1 MLRAGNRNCFSKT
14 IFDFRLMGINFFVP
28 IIAMI
33 LLIIYLYMI
42 CYSAGMT
49 PSFYFTYSECVVPL
63 FGAWWAMHLMRPIV
77 EDSGN
82 EIYYSYNISKIYLG
96 LLRVIRCWL
105 IYCVII
111 FLYCSVLRLMTEYD
125 LLSYFVQLA
134 AQTLFY
140 FSFGFFAM
148 SVSRK
153 ALFSWV
159 LNLAYALFYL
169 YTRNQFAPELS
180 IYTLAEE
187 PVDLNILLPLFIT
200 RILIM
205 SCVMLLIGQILFS
218 FRGFDGRFIKRFK

>member
-1 MLRAGNRNCFSKT
+1 MLRASSRNRFSRT

-49 PSFYFTYSECVVPL
+49 PSFYFTYSECVIPL
-63 FGAWWAMHLMRPIV
+63 FGAWWATHLMRPIV

-96 LLRVIRCWL
+96 FLRVIKCWL
-105 IYCVII
+105 IYCLII

-125 LLSYFVQLA
+125 FRSYFVQLA
-134 AQTLFY
+134 AQALFY

-148 SVSRK
+148 SISRK

-169 YTRNQFAPELS
+169 YTRNQFASGLS

-187 PVDLNILLPLFIT
+187 PIDLNILLPLFIT

-205 SCVMLLIGQILFS
+205 SSVLLLIGQILFS
-218 FRGFDGRFIKRFK
+218 FRGFDGRFIKRYK